1 MKLKHFFAVLGLSLI
16 SLGMSAQ
23 ISVNVVDNADQKG
36 GKETHHKIRFDYV
49 ICDGSNNIVKVE
61 TSEFRMKKGNT
72 KAFTLTAPAGY
83 HVDPVVH
90 LQLRQKPDDDGKWH
104 NAVTGSF
111 YAKNGRINLIVEGSS
126 RSGYA
131 LMVGSGSSPEFTKD
145 AMDAG
150 QFIDAQNARKGQ
162 LSLGGA
168 KMKQEKA
175 AADAKAKAAAEKKAA
190 EEKAAAEKK
199 AAEEEEARKM
209 ADYNR
214 IKSVSGSNPTYLS
227 SLRVVVRDNTT
238 SPFANAGAGEK
249 LILHYIL
256 CDAANHQMQKVESMT
271 IPFNIGKK
279 DAYTKDYTAPSGYVI
294 KNGQIHYE
302 IRVKTASNNS
312 WQTAE
317 SGVFTVNNEKLD
329 GVYALKA
336 YVSGT
341 LSADKKPSMYTTKCS
356 SLVRD
361 NTKTSGEDFA
371 VKIRKQ
377 ISDEKL
383 AKNLAEQKAAA
394 EKKAAEDKKAAEQK
408 AAADKK
414 AAEEKAAAEA
424 KKYGLPEI
432 KVTVYDMASS
442 DGPQSKH
449 RIFLDYVLCDQKTGT
464 VTDVKR
470 QTVLLNGDNDS
481 KTVTLVA
488 PAGSVIRDGI
498 HAEISTRKSGN
509 GAAYVSKLTGIF
521 KYGTSNTMN
530 INLFGTTDAISLKT
544 AGSAPFTKDALS
556 ANDFKTANMPK

>member
-23 ISVNVVDNADQKG
+23 ISVNVVDNADHAG

-61 TSEFRMKKGNT
+61 TNEFRMKKGNS
-72 KAFTLTAPAGY
+72 KAFTLTAPSGY

-104 NAVTGSF
+104 NAVTGTF
-111 YAKNGRINLIVEGSS
+111 YAKDGKINLIVEGSS
-126 RSGYA
+126 RKGYA
-131 LMVGSGSSPEFTKD
+131 LMVGSGSSPAFTKD
-145 AMDAG
+145 DMDAG
-150 QFIDAQNARKGQ
+150 QFIDAQNAKKGQ
-162 LSLGGA
+162 TALGAARIQKENSIAAA
-168 KMKQEKA
+168 KARAEAEKKAAQEKA
-175 AADAKAKAAAEKKAA
+175 AA
-190 EEKAAAEKK
+190 
-199 AAEEEEARKM
+199 EEAKKM
-209 ADYNR
+209 EDFNR

-227 SLRVVVRDNTT
+227 SLKVVVRDNT
-238 SPFANAGAGEK
+238 SVPVSGAGEK
-249 LILHYIL
+249 LVLHFVL
-256 CDAANHQMQKVESMT
+256 CDATNHQMQKVESMS
-271 IPFNIGKK
+271 IPFTVGKK

-302 IRVKTASNNS
+302 IRVKSTIQGN
-312 WQTAE
+312 WGTAE
-317 SGVFTVNNEKLD
+317 SGFFTVNNEKLD

-336 YVSGT
+336 YINGT
-341 LSADKKPSMYTTKCS
+341 LTADKKPSMYTTKCS
-356 SLVRD
+356 SLVRE

-394 EKKAAEDKKAAEQK
+394 EKKAAEDKKAAEKK
-408 AAADKK
+408 AAEDKK
-414 AAEEKAAAEA
+414 AAEEKAAADA

-449 RIFLDYVLCDQKTGT
+449 RVFLDYVLCDQKTGT
-464 VTDVKR
+464 VLDVKR
-470 QTVLLNGDNDS
+470 ATVLLNGDNDS
-481 KTVTLVA
+481 KTVTLAA

-498 HAEISTRKSGN
+498 HAEISTRKSGS

-530 INLFGTTDAISLKT
+530 INIFGTTDAISLKT